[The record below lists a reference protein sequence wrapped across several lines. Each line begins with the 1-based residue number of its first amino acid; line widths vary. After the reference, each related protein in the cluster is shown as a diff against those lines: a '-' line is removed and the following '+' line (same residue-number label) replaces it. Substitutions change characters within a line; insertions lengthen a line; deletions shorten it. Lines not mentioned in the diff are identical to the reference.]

1 MQLKLNESQ
10 KEIRD
15 KTRLMKRYEQE
26 IEALNA
32 LSNENTNAQIG
43 IITRKRALDIIK
55 KDLVYT
61 ESEHERTHHL
71 WEEVDVCL
79 TKIAGIQVPD
89 GLELNLSD
97 ETEAEV
103 ELKSNINTPETSRSY
118 STSYTMS
125 WGRNLIKKIK
135 RQNMSTSV
143 STLTSYPSNISHC
156 SSEKRHERDNN
167 FDLTEEEW
175 FHGSLPRSETNKL
188 LLNKGDFLVRQTQQN
203 NQQCI
208 VVSVLW
214 NGFRH
219 FIVNTDSQVN
229 YFLI

>member
-1 MQLKLNESQ
+1 
-10 KEIRD
+10 
-15 KTRLMKRYEQE
+15 MKHYEQE
-26 IEALNA
+26 IKALNV

-55 KDLVYT
+55 KDLVYA
-61 ESEHERTHHL
+61 ESEHERIHHL

-103 ELKSNINTPETSRSY
+103 QLKSNTNTPETSRSY
-118 STSYTMS
+118 STMSYTMS
-125 WGRNLIKKIK
+125 WGRNLINKLK
-135 RQNMSTSV
+135 RQKMSTSA

-156 SSEKRHERDNN
+156 SSEKRHERDNKL
-167 FDLTEEEW
+167 DLTEEEW
-175 FHGSLPRSETNKL
+175 FHGSLPRSESNKL
-188 LLNKGDFLVRQTQQN
+188 LLNKGDFLVRQTLQN
-203 NQQCI
+203 DKQCI

-229 YFLI
+229 YFLT